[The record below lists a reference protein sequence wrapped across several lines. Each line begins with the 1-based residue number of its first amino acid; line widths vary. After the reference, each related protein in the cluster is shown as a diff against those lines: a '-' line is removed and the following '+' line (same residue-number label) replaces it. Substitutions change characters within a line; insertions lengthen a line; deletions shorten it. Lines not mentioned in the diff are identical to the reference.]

1 MRCFHR
7 DMTVWRGHWKKV
19 VLRFLFFEKI
29 KIQKLRIFIFS
40 TFYFFD
46 FLFFQQKSSFYFF
59 SISGAWTLW
68 ALYLYIKHQIP
79 NVRLW
84 LPKFDSKILISWWA
98 FSSHLRPLGYR
109 TPGHGRKIEKIKSNE
124 KIKIK
129 SRKNKKVKSCILFLF
144 FQTWSVRRHPQRPE
158 VLQYQGHVQP
168 RRQASLPEP
177 RPRLKQIT

>member
-1 MRCFHR
+1 MGYGAF
-7 DMTVWRGHWKKV
+7 TVVWPYDELTTTGTYSNTKKEN
-19 VLRFLFFEKI
+19 LAKKKNFNNFFS
-29 KIQKLRIFIFS
+29 FS
-40 TFYFFD
+40 RPRALWAFYFHH
-46 FLFFQQKSSFYFF
+46 
-59 SISGAWTLW
+59 
-68 ALYLYIKHQIP
+68 HQASKTE
-79 NVRLW
+79 RWL

-98 FSSHLRPLGYR
+98 FSSHLRPPGYR